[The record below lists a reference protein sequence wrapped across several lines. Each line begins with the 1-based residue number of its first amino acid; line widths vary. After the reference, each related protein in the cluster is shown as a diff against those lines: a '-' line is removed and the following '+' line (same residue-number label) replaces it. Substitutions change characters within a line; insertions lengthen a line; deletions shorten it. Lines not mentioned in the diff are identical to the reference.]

1 MRPNV
6 GIVAGRT
13 DSVAHAE
20 SDVAAAVAVASV
32 VPPPEQQR
40 LEWPDQS
47 CIALVTQLHSLAGRV
62 FVVVRQ
68 QVVAAGLLNLIVL
81 LTRALVMVV
90 LSWPLSTL
98 LDDAAV
104 EGDDV
109 VVAAVAD

>member
-6 GIVAGRT
+6 DNFAGRT

-20 SDVAAAVAVASV
+20 TDAAVASV

-81 LTRALVMVV
+81 LTLALVMVV
-90 LSWPLSTL
+90 LF
-98 LDDAAV
+98 
-104 EGDDV
+104 
-109 VVAAVAD
+109 

>member
-6 GIVAGRT
+6 DNFAGRT

-20 SDVAAAVAVASV
+20 TDAAAVVAVASV
-32 VPPPEQQR
+32 VPPLEQQR

-81 LTRALVMVV
+81 LTLAPVMVV
-90 LSWPLSTL
+90 LVLPLSTL

-104 EGDDV
+104 EDDDV
-109 VVAAVAD
+109 VVAVAAD